1 MKFIK
6 NDLERV
12 FIKSIYKEFIDF
24 ERDNLPVDFELVYSY
39 KKAELKEPVA
49 DGIVYIIKFLISG
62 GSGSV
67 IVWYFETEQERDF
80 KFEELE
86 NKYFN

>member
-24 ERDNLPVDFELVYSY
+24 ERDNLPVNLDLVYSY
-39 KKAELKEPVA
+39 KKSELKEPVEG
-49 DGIVYIIKFLISG
+49 GIVYIIKFLISG
-62 GSGSV
+62 GSL

>member
-12 FIKSIYKEFIDF
+12 FIKSIHEGFIDF
-24 ERDNLPVDFELVYSY
+24 ERDNLPVNLELVYSY
-39 KKAELKEPVA
+39 KKSELKEPVEG
-49 DGIVYIIKFLISG
+49 GIVYVIKFLISG
-62 GSGSV
+62 GNV
-67 IVWYFETEQERDF
+67 IFWYFETEQERDF

>member
-6 NDLERV
+6 NDLKRV
-12 FIKSIYKEFIDF
+12 FIKSIHKSFIDF
-24 ERDNLPVDFELVYSY
+24 ERDNLPVNLELVYSY
-39 KKAELKEPVA
+39 RKSELKEPVA
-49 DGIVYIIKFLISG
+49 GGIVYIIKFLISG
-62 GSGSV
+62 GSV

>member
-12 FIKSIYKEFIDF
+12 FIKSIHKEFIDF
-24 ERDNLPVDFELVYSY
+24 ERDNLPVNLELVYSY
-39 KKAELKEPVA
+39 KKAELKEPVEG
-49 DGIVYIIKFLISG
+49 GIVYVIKFLISG
-62 GSGSV
+62 GSV
-67 IVWYFETEQERDF
+67 ITWYFETEHERDF

>member
-12 FIKSIYKEFIDF
+12 FIKSIHKGFIDF
-24 ERDNLPVDFELVYSY
+24 ERDNLRVNLELVYSY
-39 KKAELKEPVA
+39 KKSELKEPVA
-49 DGIVYIIKFLISG
+49 GGIVYVIKFLISG
-62 GSGSV
+62 GNV
-67 IVWYFETEQERDF
+67 IFWYFETEQERDF

>member
-12 FIKSIYKEFIDF
+12 FIKSIHKEFIDF
-24 ERDNLPVDFELVYSY
+24 ERDNLPVNLELVYSY
-39 KKAELKEPVA
+39 EKSELKEPVEG
-49 DGIVYIIKFLISG
+49 GIVYVIKFLISG
-62 GSGSV
+62 VSV

>member
-24 ERDNLPVDFELVYSY
+24 ERDNLPVNLELVYSY
-39 KKAELKEPVA
+39 KKAELKEPVEG
-49 DGIVYIIKFLISG
+49 DIVYIIKFLISG
-62 GSGSV
+62 GSI

>member
-12 FIKSIYKEFIDF
+12 FIKSIHKEFIDF
-24 ERDNLPVDFELVYSY
+24 ERDNLPVNLELVYSY
-39 KKAELKEPVA
+39 RKSELQEPVA
-49 DGIVYIIKFLISG
+49 GGIVYIIKFLISG
-62 GSGSV
+62 GSI
-67 IVWYFETEQERDF
+67 IVWYFESEQERDF

>member
-24 ERDNLPVDFELVYSY
+24 ERDNLPVNLELVYSY
-39 KKAELKEPVA
+39 KKSELKEPVEG
-49 DGIVYIIKFLISG
+49 GIVYVIKFLISG
-62 GSGSV
+62 GSV
-67 IVWYFETEQERDF
+67 INWYFETEQERDF

>member
-12 FIKSIYKEFIDF
+12 FIKSIHKEFIDF
-24 ERDNLPVDFELVYSY
+24 ERDNLPVNLELVYSY
-39 KKAELKEPVA
+39 KKSELKEPVEG
-49 DGIVYIIKFLISG
+49 GIVYVIKFLISG
-62 GSGSV
+62 GSV
-67 IVWYFETEQERDF
+67 IIWYFETEHERDF

>member
-6 NDLERV
+6 NDLKRV
-12 FIKSIYKEFIDF
+12 FIKSIHKSFIDF
-24 ERDNLPVDFELVYSY
+24 ERDNLPVNLELVYSY
-39 KKAELKEPVA
+39 RKSELKEPVSG
-49 DGIVYIIKFLISG
+49 GIVYIIKFLISG
-62 GSGSV
+62 GSV

>member
-12 FIKSIYKEFIDF
+12 CIKSIHKAFIDF
-24 ERDNLPVDFELVYSY
+24 KRDNLPVNLELVYSY
-39 KKAELKEPVA
+39 RKSELKEPVA
-49 DGIVYIIKFLISG
+49 GGIVYIIKFFVSG
-62 GSGSV
+62 GSV
-67 IVWYFETEQERDF
+67 IFWYFETEQERDF
-80 KFEELE
+80 KLEELE

>member
-12 FIKSIYKEFIDF
+12 FIKSIHKEFIDF
-24 ERDNLPVDFELVYSY
+24 ERDNLSVNLELVYSY
-39 KKAELKEPVA
+39 RKSELKEPVA
-49 DGIVYIIKFLISG
+49 GGIVYIIKFLISG
-62 GSGSV
+62 GSV

>member
-12 FIKSIYKEFIDF
+12 CIKSIHKEFIDF
-24 ERDNLPVDFELVYSY
+24 ERDNLPVNLELVYSY
-39 KKAELKEPVA
+39 KKAELKEPVK
-49 DGIVYIIKFLISG
+49 DGIVYIIKFLISDG
-62 GSGSV
+62 IV
-67 IVWYFETEQERDF
+67 INWYFETEQERDF

>member
-12 FIKSIYKEFIDF
+12 CIKSIHKQFIDF
-24 ERDNLPVDFELVYSY
+24 ERDNLPVNLELVYSY
-39 KKAELKEPVA
+39 KKAELKEPVEG
-49 DGIVYIIKFLISG
+49 GIVYVIKFLISDG
-62 GSGSV
+62 IV
-67 IVWYFETEQERDF
+67 INWYFETEQERDF

>member
-12 FIKSIYKEFIDF
+12 CIKSIHKEFIDF
-24 ERDNLPVDFELVYSY
+24 ERDNLPVNLELVYSY
-39 KKAELKEPVA
+39 KKSELKEPVA
-49 DGIVYIIKFLISG
+49 GGIVYIIKFFV
-62 GSGSV
+62 SGSS
-67 IVWYFETEQERDF
+67 IIIWYFETEQERDF

>member
-12 FIKSIYKEFIDF
+12 CIKSIHKQFIDF
-24 ERDNLPVDFELVYSY
+24 EMDNLPVNLELVYSY
-39 KKAELKEPVA
+39 KKSELKEPVEG
-49 DGIVYIIKFLISG
+49 GIVYIIKFLISG
-62 GSGSV
+62 GSI
-67 IVWYFETEQERDF
+67 IVWYFESEQERDF

>member
-12 FIKSIYKEFIDF
+12 CIKSIHKEFIDF
-24 ERDNLPVDFELVYSY
+24 EMDNLPVNLELVYSY
-39 KKAELKEPVA
+39 KKSELKEPVKG
-49 DGIVYIIKFLISG
+49 GIVYTIKFFVSG
-62 GSGSV
+62 GSV
-67 IVWYFETEQERDF
+67 IFWYFETEQERDF
-80 KFEELE
+80 KLEELE

>member
-12 FIKSIYKEFIDF
+12 FIKSIHKEFIDF
-24 ERDNLPVDFELVYSY
+24 ERDNLPVNLELVYSY
-39 KKAELKEPVA
+39 RKSELKETVA
-49 DGIVYIIKFLISG
+49 GGIVYIIRFFVSG
-62 GSGSV
+62 GS
-67 IVWYFETEQERDF
+67 IIIWYFETEQERDF

>member
-12 FIKSIYKEFIDF
+12 CIKSIDKQFIDF
-24 ERDNLPVDFELVYSY
+24 ERDNLPVNLELVYSY
-39 KKAELKEPVA
+39 KKFELKEPVK

-62 GSGSV
+62 GSV

>member
-12 FIKSIYKEFIDF
+12 CIKSIHKEYIDF
-24 ERDNLPVDFELVYSY
+24 ERDNLPVNLELVYSY
-39 KKAELKEPVA
+39 KKSELKEPVEG
-49 DGIVYIIKFLISG
+49 DIVYVIKFLISG
-62 GSGSV
+62 GSV
-67 IVWYFETEQERDF
+67 IFWYFETEQERDF

>member
-6 NDLERV
+6 NDLERIC
-12 FIKSIYKEFIDF
+12 IKSIHKEFIDF
-24 ERDNLPVDFELVYSY
+24 ERDNLPVNLELVYSY
-39 KKAELKEPVA
+39 KKAELKEPVEG
-49 DGIVYIIKFLISG
+49 DIVYIIKFLISG
-62 GSGSV
+62 GSI